1 MSIALDHLVVA
12 ARTLDDGVAWC
23 EASFGITPGP
33 GGKHPRMSTHNRL
46 FSIASPTFPR
56 AYAEIMAIDADAPPP
71 ARARWFDL
79 DTPTMRAAV
88 AQSPQLVHWVLRCDD
103 IESRCAHWR
112 AAGIER
118 GEVIAAERETPR
130 GLLRWRISVRR
141 DGQRL
146 FDGAV
151 PALIE
156 WGERHPCDTLPD
168 SGVALQRLVLAD
180 VPPPIRDDCAVA
192 GVSFV
197 DAASPLCAEFSTPR
211 GDVTL
216 RAPRLG
222 ESDVQP

>member
-1 MSIALDHLVVA
+1 MPVRGACLRRTDRHPRRPGDRQPQRQCGAMADRRGACAAALRGGPGHAAGAGRPRPHRSRRRHGLGRRQQRELHPRRVGAVSIALDHLVVA

-79 DTPTMRAAV
+79 GTPTMRAAV
-88 AQSPQLVHWVLRCDD
+88 ARSPQLVHWVLRCDD

-130 GLLRWRISVRR
+130 GLLRW
-141 DGQRL
+141 
-146 FDGAV
+146 
-151 PALIE
+151 
-156 WGERHPCDTLPD
+156 
-168 SGVALQRLVLAD
+168 
-180 VPPPIRDDCAVA
+180 
-192 GVSFV
+192 
-197 DAASPLCAEFSTPR
+197 
-211 GDVTL
+211 
-216 RAPRLG
+216 
-222 ESDVQP
+222 